1 MVVTLFCV
9 ALRRAVQGHKE
20 ACHYMMKN
28 KASDNWFEDILR
40 LFDAL
45 DFGHTVAVV
54 SVFLQRHIIKQ

>member
-1 MVVTLFCV
+1 M
-9 ALRRAVQGHKE
+9 QGHKE

-45 DFGHTVAVV
+45 DFGHTVTVV